1 LKEIKYIHDSN
12 HFGWLLIN
20 SDLYHKMNISHS
32 ID

>member
-1 LKEIKYIHDSN
+1 MKEIKYIHDSK

-20 SDLYHKMNISHS
+20 YDLYNKLNVHYS

>member
-1 LKEIKYIHDSN
+1 MKEIKYIHDSK

-20 SDLYHKMNISHS
+20 SDLYNKLNVRHS